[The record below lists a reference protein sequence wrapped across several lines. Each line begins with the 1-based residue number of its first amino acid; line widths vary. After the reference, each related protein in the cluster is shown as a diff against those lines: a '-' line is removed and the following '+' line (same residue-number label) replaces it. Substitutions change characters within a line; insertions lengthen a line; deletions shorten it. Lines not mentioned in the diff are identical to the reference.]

1 MYAGVTG
8 MKNHQTRM
16 DTLSNNIANVNTNG
30 YKSARTNF
38 QDTLY
43 QTIRS
48 EGQGGADAT
57 SRGSRNASQVG
68 LGMQVGSIS
77 VNFTQGP
84 MLYTGRTLDLGIDGE
99 GFFIVGEGDN
109 EFYTR
114 DGVFYIDQNGFLVTG
129 DGLKVQYVVLDEK
142 ADPVIEN
149 KKPKMR
155 PIQIALTAKDAEDNE
170 IKLAVA
176 ELSIEPDGSIKGKA
190 TNGEPL
196 KFVDNSVANPGD
208 DDRLK
213 NIKIALATFPNKEG
227 LKRMGKN
234 LYAETTVSGEPSY
247 GNANNGAYGAINSGY
262 LEGSNVEL
270 TEEFTNMITTQRG
283 YQASA
288 RVITTSDTMLEEL
301 INLKR

>member
-1 MYAGVTG
+1 MIRSMYAGVTG

-129 DGLKVQYVVLDEK
+129 DGLKVQYLDNNG
-142 ADPVIEN
+142 D
-149 KKPKMR
+149 R
-155 PIQIALTAKDAEDNE
+155 QPIQIDLDDGAGG
-170 IKLAVA
+170 KLAVA
-176 ELSIEPDGSIKGKA
+176 ELSIEPDGTIKGKDTQGGA
-190 TNGEPL
+190 L
-196 KFVDNSVANPGD
+196 QFVDQVTSGT
-208 DDRLK
+208 LSE
-213 NIKIALATFPNKEG
+213 IKIALATFPNKEG

-234 LYAETTVSGEPSY
+234 LYAETTVSGTASC
-247 GNANNGAYGAINSGY
+247 GNANNGAFGAINSGY

-288 RVITTSDTMLEEL
+288 RVITTSDHMLEEL

>member
-1 MYAGVTG
+1 MIRSMYAGVTG

-16 DTLSNNIANVNTNG
+16 DTLSNNIANVNTTG
-30 YKSARTNF
+30 FKSARANF

-48 EGQGGADAT
+48 EGEG
-57 SRGSRNASQVG
+57 RNASQVG

-99 GFFIVGEGDN
+99 GFFIVKDSSGGDH
-109 EFYTR
+109 YTR
-114 DGVFYIDQNGFLVTG
+114 DGVFYVDNRGYLVTG
-129 DGLKVQYVVLDEK
+129 EGYNVQTRNGSD
-142 ADPVIEN
+142 IRIGN
-149 KKPKMR
+149 GN
-155 PIQIALTAKDAEDNE
+155 IA
-170 IKLAVA
+170 IA
-176 ELSIEPDGSIKGKA
+176 ELSIGPNGEIIAKDTEGDEMNVNGSIG
-190 TNGEPL
+190 
-196 KFVDNSVANPGD
+196 
-208 DDRLK
+208 
-213 NIKIALATFPNKEG
+213 LATFSNKEG
-227 LKRMGKN
+227 LKRVGKN
-234 LYAETTVSGEPSY
+234 LYIETDASGRPDE
-247 GNANNGAYGAINSGY
+247 GEANTGGFGAINSGY

-288 RVITTSDTMLEEL
+288 RVITTSDHLLEEL